1 MIFTEGI
8 LMLIKCLYF
17 CLKMGAQQN
26 NHQIYL
32 KKPNILGLK
41 FEYFLDFSVYRALCI
56 RAIKYSKKKNGLTH
70 PTLLPLPNDIICVIN
85 LHI

>member
-41 FEYFLDFSVYRALCI
+41 FEYFLDCSVYRALCI
-56 RAIKYSKKKNGLTH
+56 RAIKYSKKKWPHPSNPLT
-70 PTLLPLPNDIICVIN
+70 LA
-85 LHI
+85 